1 MWNTTSMPATERLD
15 ELAVADVPE
24 YEGDVRGRRSPDCT
38 GEVLD
43 APPAEV
49 VEQDDLADADATQL
63 VDHVRSDQARA
74 SRDEARGAGQAT
86 ELAHPRA
93 SSSPSSTSSPPMAS
107 EARPASRTRAIRSA
121 DLPLVT
127 GSVRWPIDCTK

>member
-1 MWNTTSMPATERLD
+1 MEHHVDAGDGASD

-49 VEQDDLADADATQL
+49 VEQDDLADADAT
-63 VDHVRSDQARA
+63 
-74 SRDEARGAGQAT
+74 
-86 ELAHPRA
+86 
-93 SSSPSSTSSPPMAS
+93 
-107 EARPASRTRAIRSA
+107 
-121 DLPLVT
+121 
-127 GSVRWPIDCTK
+127 